1 MKIIKTELRNKMG
14 NDWLNHRMISYIE
27 REIFASI
34 EDDDILYHWQ
44 DLKNRLQKLPP
55 RCSKSSNA
63 SGMFHIQ
70 ISSCHFPLFNYV
82 LHIACLIHLK
92 FTTSHV

>member
-14 NDWLNHRMISYIE
+14 NDWLNHRMICYIE

-55 RCSKSSNA
+55 HRSKSSNA
-63 SGMFHIQ
+63 SGKFHIQ
-70 ISSCHFPLFNYV
+70 ISGCHFPLFNYV